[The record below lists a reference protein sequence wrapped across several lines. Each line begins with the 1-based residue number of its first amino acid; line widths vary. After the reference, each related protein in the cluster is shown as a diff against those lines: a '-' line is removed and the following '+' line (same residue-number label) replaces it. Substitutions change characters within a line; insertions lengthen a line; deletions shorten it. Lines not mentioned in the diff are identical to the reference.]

1 MIGSLCEAYHW
12 TLDEAFK
19 LTTPQIIL
27 LCHVSSEQ
35 AKKYKLQSPK
45 SNYDY
50 SGSKGDRLVDNKEM
64 DPTVYGGKKLSE
76 LRDGDWETN
85 GFLRY
90 LAPLTN
96 VNAL

>member
-12 TLDEAFK
+12 TIDEAFK

-27 LCHVSSEQ
+27 LCHYSSEQ
-35 AKKYKLQSPK
+35 AKKFK
-45 SNYDY
+45 SKTSNNYDY
-50 SGSKGDRLVDNKEM
+50 SGSKSDRLVDNKEI
-64 DPTVYGGKKLSE
+64 DPVIYGGKKLSE
-76 LRDGDWETN
+76 MTSGDWETN

-90 LAPLTN
+90 LAPLSN